1 LIVIYP
7 VYKLDRGNTEEKFMG
22 KKVNSGESK
31 PGAAKKSSSASSKR
45 WMQEHVND
53 FYVKEANKKGLRSRA
68 VFKLEEINKKD
79 KLIRSG
85 MTVVDLGAAP
95 GSWSQWAVDTVGLN
109 GKVIAC
115 DILPMDS
122 IAGVDFLQGDFRED
136 AVLDA
141 LLKRIGENKVDVV
154 LSDMAPNM
162 SGNAAMDQPKSMYL
176 VELALDMCRSVL
188 VKEGSFIVKVF
199 MGSDFDTFIAE
210 VRKLFKTVKV
220 RKPDS
225 SRARSR
231 EVYLV
236 ATGFKE

>member
-1 LIVIYP
+1 
-7 VYKLDRGNTEEKFMG
+7 MG
-22 KKVNSGESK
+22 KKVNSGEVKS
-31 PGAAKKSSSASSKR
+31 GATKKNSSASSKR

-68 VFKLEEINKKD
+68 VFKLEEINNKD

-95 GSWSQWAVDTVGLN
+95 GSWSQWAVDTVGMK

-122 IAGVDFLQGDFRED
+122 IAGVDFLQGDFREE
-136 AVLDA
+136 AVLNA
-141 LLKRIGENKVDVV
+141 LLKRIGDNKVDVV

-176 VELALDMCRSVL
+176 VELALDMCRAVL
-188 VKEGSFIVKVF
+188 VENGSFIVKVF
-199 MGSDFDTFIAE
+199 MGADFEAFMQD
-210 VRKLFKTVKV
+210 VRGEFRAVKI

-236 ATGFKE
+236 ATGYKG

>member
-1 LIVIYP
+1 
-7 VYKLDRGNTEEKFMG
+7 MG
-22 KKVNSGESK
+22 KKVNAGESK
-31 PGAAKKSSSASSKR
+31 LGGTKKSHSASSKR

-68 VFKLEEINKKD
+68 VFKLEEINNKD

-115 DILPMDS
+115 DILAMDS
-122 IAGVDFLQGDFRED
+122 IAGVDFLQGDFREES
-136 AVLDA
+136 VLNA
-141 LLKRIGENKVDVV
+141 LLNRIGDKKVDVV

-162 SGNAAMDQPKSMYL
+162 SGNSAIDQPKSMYL

-188 VKEGSFIVKVF
+188 VKDGSFIVKVF
-199 MGSDFDTFIAE
+199 MGSDFDTFMAE
-210 VRKLFKTVKV
+210 VRTLFKTVKT

-236 ATGFKE
+236 ATGYK

>member
-1 LIVIYP
+1 
-7 VYKLDRGNTEEKFMG
+7 MG
-22 KKVNSGESK
+22 KKVNAGESK
-31 PGAAKKSSSASSKR
+31 PGVAKKSHSASSKR

-68 VFKLEEINKKD
+68 VFKLEEINNKD

-115 DILPMDS
+115 DILAMDS
-122 IAGVDFLQGDFRED
+122 IAGVDFLQGDFREES
-136 AVLDA
+136 VLDA
-141 LLKRIGENKVDVV
+141 LLNRIGDKKVDVV

-162 SGNAAMDQPKSMYL
+162 SGNTAIDQPKSMYL

-188 VKEGSFIVKVF
+188 VKDGSFIVKVF
-199 MGSDFDTFIAE
+199 MGSDFDAFMTE
-210 VRKLFKTVKV
+210 VRKLFKTVKT

-236 ATGFKE
+236 ATGYK